1 MKKSILYIFTIVF
14 ILASCKSSS
23 KLVEQGNYDKAIE
36 KSIKQILKGKA
47 DSEDIDMLDRA
58 YNLANTQNQ
67 ERIRLLKSEGK
78 PENWEQ
84 IYFQYSALNN
94 RQKQVRKVLPI
105 NSKGRTINYP
115 QIDYTNDIVEAKTKA
130 AEYYFNNGKR
140 LMEQKNKFSYRDAYN
155 NFSKAYKYRAS
166 AFPDIENLLADSKYL
181 GTSRVGV
188 DAVNSTR
195 FRLPGDFFDKLLS
208 FNTNNLSS
216 NWVEYHIGRGNRE
229 VEFDYLITI
238 RLQSINISPERFD
251 QKEILRTKTVEDGF
265 SYALDAKG
273 NVMKDTLGNDI
284 KIPKYKDLKCTLV
297 ERHQSKEVTVEAQI
311 EYLELYPDRRVTKL
325 IPITATSKFSNVSG
339 KAVGDLDAL
348 LPEDRKLIERRSVA
362 FPNDEDMIYD
372 CTEPLQK
379 VISDELQANKRL
391 IK

>member
-238 RLQSINISPERFD
+238 RLQNINISPERFD

>member
-1 MKKSILYIFTIVF
+1 MKKTLLLLFSIALII
-14 ILASCKSSS
+14 ASCKSSS

-36 KSIKQILKGKA
+36 KSVKQILKGKA
-47 DSEDIDMLDRA
+47 DSDDIDMLDRA
-58 YNLANTQNQ
+58 YKLANTQNQ
-67 ERIRLLKSEGK
+67 ERIKLLKSEGK

-105 NSKGRTINYP
+105 NDKGRTINYP
-115 QIDYTNDIVEAKTKA
+115 QVDYTNDIVEAKTKA
-130 AEYYFNNGKR
+130 AEFYYDNGKR
-140 LMEQKNKFSYRDAYN
+140 LMQQKNKLSYRDAHY

-166 AFPDIENLLADSKYL
+166 AFPDIENLLADAKYL

-188 DAVNSTR
+188 DAINSTR
-195 FRLPGDFFDKLLS
+195 YRLPDDFIDKLLS
-208 FNTNNLSS
+208 FNTNQLSN

-229 VEFDYLITI
+229 VEFDYMITI
-238 RLQSINISPERFD
+238 RLQSINVSPERFD
-251 QKEILRTKTVEDGF
+251 QKEILRAKTVEDGF
-265 SYALDAKG
+265 SYALDSRG

-325 IPITATSKFSNVSG
+325 IPVTATSKFSNVSG
-339 KAVGDLDAL
+339 KAVGDIDAL
-348 LPEDRKLIERRSVA
+348 LPEDRKLIERNTVA
-362 FPNDEDMIYD
+362 FPSDEDMIYD

-379 VISDELQANKRL
+379 VISDEIQANKRL

>member
-47 DSEDIDMLDRA
+47 DSDDIDMLDRA

-84 IYFQYSALNN
+84 IYFQYSALDN

-115 QIDYTNDIVEAKTKA
+115 QTDYTNDIVEAKTKA

-140 LMEQKNKFSYRDAYN
+140 LMEQKNKFSYRDAHN

-238 RLQSINISPERFD
+238 RLQNINISPERFD

-339 KAVGDLDAL
+339 KAVGDLEAL

-379 VISDELQANKRL
+379 VISDELQANKQL
-391 IK
+391 IR